1 MAVICKSFTI
11 FTVYLGGLAYVPI
24 CHCIICYR
32 MIKELIVRDFF
43 SFRGEHTI
51 ELNPGVNIL
60 VGINGSGKTSF
71 LNAITLLY
79 EGIAG
84 NGLSALFR
92 RWGSYKSIVNACG
105 EETPE
110 CFSLTYVFDA
120 DVLRKLVPVSP
131 FKNDV
136 YYRIT
141 VFPIGDGTNY
151 SLCETLYSED
161 NKGKK
166 KTFSYLEF
174 RNGVGQISVRTNSGI
189 EVERYDNGILSAQ
202 ELVLRQITD
211 PQRYLP
217 SFVVREAI
225 NAIAGYSKFNFDKV
239 RQPAEATDMKRLMS
253 TGENLSQLLSNL
265 NNNYSLHYEKIKGCL
280 SDINPNFSDIGYNF
294 FGSRLY
300 LSLREKNLSHAID
313 ALHVSEGTLKYM
325 LLLSIFY
332 NPERGALINVDEPES
347 CLHPDMIR
355 SVAKMMKNAAKT
367 SQIIVATH
375 SALLL
380 NSFELDDILVFEK
393 NNSNE
398 TQIVRYSEEDFEDY
412 EGEILPGQLW
422 LNGEIGG
429 KRW

>member
-1 MAVICKSFTI
+1 
-11 FTVYLGGLAYVPI
+11 
-24 CHCIICYR
+24 
-32 MIKELIVRDFF
+32 MIKELTIRDFF
-43 SFRGEHTI
+43 SFKGEHTI
-51 ELNPGVNIL
+51 ELNTGVNIL
-60 VGINGSGKTSF
+60 VGVNGSGKTSF
-71 LNAITLLY
+71 LNAITMLY

-84 NGLSALFR
+84 GGLSSLFR
-92 RWGSYKSIVNACG
+92 QWGSYNAIVNACG
-105 EETPE
+105 EQKPD
-110 CFSLTYVFDA
+110 CFSVTYVFDA
-120 DVLRKLVPVSP
+120 DVLRKVVSASP

-136 YYRIT
+136 YYKIT

-151 SLCETLYSED
+151 TLCETLYSED

-174 RNGVGQISVRTNSGI
+174 RNGIGQISVRTKSGI
-189 EVERYDNGILSAQ
+189 EVEKYDDGMLSAQ

-225 NAIAGYSKFNFDKV
+225 SAIAGYSKFNFDKV
-239 RQPAEATDMKRLMS
+239 RQPADANDVKRLIS
-253 TGENLSQLLSNL
+253 TGENLTHLLSNL
-265 NNNYSLHYEKIKGCL
+265 NNNYTFQYEKIRECL
-280 SDINPNFSDIGYNF
+280 SDINPNFTGIGYNV

-313 ALHVSEGTLKYM
+313 ALHMSDGTLKYL
-325 LLLSIFY
+325 LLLSIFH
-332 NPERGALINVDEPES
+332 NPQRGTLVFIDEPES

-355 SVAKMMKNAAKT
+355 SVAKMMKMAAKT

-380 NSFELDDILVFEK
+380 NAFELDDILVFEK
-393 NNSNE
+393 NDKNE
-398 TQIVRYSEEDFEDY
+398 TQIIRYSEDDFGDREDEL
-412 EGEILPGQLW
+412 LPGQLW

>member
-1 MAVICKSFTI
+1 MPQ
-11 FTVYLGGLAYVPI
+11 Y
-24 CHCIICYR
+24 ICYR
-32 MIKELIVRDFF
+32 MIKELIIRDFF
-43 SFRGEHTI
+43 SFKGEHKI
-51 ELNPGVNIL
+51 KLNPGVNIL
-60 VGINGSGKTSF
+60 VGVNGSGKTSF
-71 LNAITLLY
+71 LNAIIFLY

-92 RWGSYKSIVNACG
+92 QWGTYNAIVNACG
-105 EETPE
+105 EDKPE
-110 CFSLTYVFDA
+110 CFSITYVFDA
-120 DVLRKLVPVSP
+120 DTLRKIVPVSP
-131 FKNDV
+131 FKKDV
-136 YYRIT
+136 YYTIT

-161 NKGKK
+161 AKGRKK
-166 KTFSYLEF
+166 KFSYLEF
-174 RNGVGQISVRTNSGI
+174 RNGIGQISVRTNEGI
-189 EVERYDNGILSAQ
+189 DVERYEGGMLSAQ
-202 ELVLRQITD
+202 ELALRQITD

-217 SFVVREAI
+217 SYVVREAI
-225 NAIAGYSKFNFDKV
+225 NTIAGYSKFNFDKV
-239 RQPAEATDMKRLMS
+239 RQPAEANNSKRLMT

-265 NNNYSLHYEKIKGCL
+265 NNNYTFQYEKIRKCL
-280 SDINPNFSDIGYNF
+280 SDINPNFTGIGYNV

-313 ALHVSEGTLKYM
+313 ALHISDGTLKYM
-325 LLLSIFY
+325 LLLSIFH
-332 NPERGALINVDEPES
+332 NPERGLLIDIDEPES

-380 NSFELDDILVFEK
+380 NAFELDDILVFEK
-393 NNSNE
+393 NGQNE
-398 TQIVRYSEEDFEDY
+398 TLIKRYSEEDFADRED
-412 EGEILPGQLW
+412 ELLPGQLW

>member
-1 MAVICKSFTI
+1 
-11 FTVYLGGLAYVPI
+11 
-24 CHCIICYR
+24 
-32 MIKELIVRDFF
+32 MIKELIIRDFF
-43 SFRGEHTI
+43 SFKGEHKI
-51 ELNPGVNIL
+51 ELNQGVNIL
-60 VGINGSGKTSF
+60 VGVNGSGKTSL

-79 EGIAG
+79 EGISG
-84 NGLSALFR
+84 VGLSALFR
-92 RWGSYKSIVNACG
+92 QWGTYNAIINACG
-105 EETPE
+105 EDKPD
-110 CFSLTYVFDA
+110 CFSITYVFDA
-120 DVLRKLVPVSP
+120 EVLKKIVPVSP
-131 FKNDV
+131 FKKDV
-136 YYRIT
+136 YYTIT

-161 NKGKK
+161 SRNRK

-174 RNGVGQISVRTNSGI
+174 RNGIGQISVRTKSGI
-189 EVERYDNGILSAQ
+189 DVEKYDSGMLSAQ
-202 ELVLRQITD
+202 ELVLRQVTD

-225 NAIAGYSKFNFDKV
+225 NSIAGYSKFNFDKV
-239 RQPAEATDMKRLMS
+239 RQPAEANDIKRLIS
-253 TGENLSQLLSNL
+253 TGENLSQLLSYL
-265 NNNYSLHYEKIKGCL
+265 NNNYSFQYEKIRECL
-280 SDINPNFSDIGYNF
+280 SDINPNFTGIGYNV

-313 ALHVSEGTLKYM
+313 ALHMSDVTLKYL
-325 LLLSIFY
+325 LLLSIFH
-332 NPERGALINVDEPES
+332 NPERGLFISIDEPES

-380 NSFELDDILVFEK
+380 NAFELDDILVFEK
-393 NNSNE
+393 NSQNE
-398 TQIVRYSEEDFEDY
+398 TLIKRYSEEDFADY
-412 EGEILPGQLW
+412 ECDILPGQLW

>member
-1 MAVICKSFTI
+1 M
-11 FTVYLGGLAYVPI
+11 LPI
-24 CHCIICYR
+24 NICYR
-32 MIKELIVRDFF
+32 MIKELIIRDFF
-43 SFRGEHTI
+43 SFKGEHKI

-60 VGINGSGKTSF
+60 VGVNGSGKTSF

-84 NGLSALFR
+84 GGLSALFR
-92 RWGSYKSIVNACG
+92 QWGSYNSIVNACG
-105 EETPE
+105 EDRPE
-110 CFSLTYVFDA
+110 CFSITYVFDA
-120 DVLRKLVPVSP
+120 EALRKIVPASP
-131 FKNDV
+131 FKKDV
-136 YYRIT
+136 YYTIT

-161 NKGKK
+161 SKGRK

-174 RNGVGQISVRTNSGI
+174 RNGIGQISVRTHEGI
-189 EVERYDNGILSAQ
+189 DVERYEGGMLSAQ
-202 ELVLRQITD
+202 ELVLKQITD

-225 NAIAGYSKFNFDKV
+225 NAIAGYSKFSFDKV
-239 RQPAEATDMKRLMS
+239 RQPAEANNSKRLMNS
-253 TGENLSQLLSNL
+253 GENLTQLLSNL
-265 NNNYSLHYEKIKGCL
+265 NNNYTFQYEKIRECL
-280 SDINPNFSDIGYNF
+280 SDINPNFTGIGYNV

-300 LSLREKNLSHAID
+300 LSLRERNLAHVID
-313 ALHVSEGTLKYM
+313 ALHISDGTLKYM
-325 LLLSIFY
+325 LLLSIFH
-332 NPERGALINVDEPES
+332 NPERGLLIDIDEPES

-355 SVAKMMKNAAKT
+355 SVAKMMKSAAKT

-380 NSFELDDILVFEK
+380 NAFELDDILVFEK
-393 NNSNE
+393 NAQNE
-398 TQIVRYSEEDFEDY
+398 TVIKRYSEDDFADRE
-412 EGEILPGQLW
+412 EELLPGQLW

>member
-1 MAVICKSFTI
+1 MSSQT
-11 FTVYLGGLAYVPI
+11 
-24 CHCIICYR
+24 IICYH
-32 MIKELIVRDFF
+32 MIKELIIRDFF
-43 SFRGEHTI
+43 SFKGEHKI
-51 ELNPGVNIL
+51 ELNSGVNIL
-60 VGINGSGKTSF
+60 VGVNGSGKTSF
-71 LNAITLLY
+71 LNAFTLLH

-92 RWGSYKSIVNACG
+92 QWGTYNAIINACG
-105 EETPE
+105 EQKPD
-110 CFSLTYVFDA
+110 CFSITYVFDA
-120 DVLRKLVPVSP
+120 DVLKKIVPASP

-136 YYRIT
+136 YYKIT
-141 VFPIGDGTNY
+141 VFPIGDGTSY

-161 NKGKK
+161 SRCKK
-166 KTFSYLEF
+166 KKFAYLEF
-174 RNGVGQISVRTNSGI
+174 RNGIGQISVRKKSGTI
-189 EVERYDNGILSAQ
+189 EVEKYDGGMLSAQ
-202 ELVLRQITD
+202 ELALRQITD

-239 RQPAEATDMKRLMS
+239 RQPAEANDFKRLIS

-265 NNNYSLHYEKIKGCL
+265 NNNYTFQYEKIRECL
-280 SDINPNFSDIGYNF
+280 SDINPNFTGIGYNF

-313 ALHVSEGTLKYM
+313 ALHMSDGTLKYM

-332 NPERGALINVDEPES
+332 NPDRGSLIDIDEPES

-355 SVAKMMKNAAKT
+355 SVAKMMKSAAKT

-380 NSFELDDILVFEK
+380 NAFELDDILVFEK
-393 NNSNE
+393 NDRNE
-398 TQIVRYSEEDFEDY
+398 TQIKFYSEEDFEDSKDDL
-412 EGEILPGQLW
+412 LPGQLW

>member
-1 MAVICKSFTI
+1 
-11 FTVYLGGLAYVPI
+11 
-24 CHCIICYR
+24 

-43 SFRGEHTI
+43 SFKGEHTI
-51 ELNPGVNIL
+51 ELNTGVNIL
-60 VGINGSGKTSF
+60 VGVNGSGKTSF
-71 LNAITLLY
+71 LNAITMLY
-79 EGIAG
+79 EGVAG
-84 NGLSALFR
+84 GGLSSLFR
-92 RWGSYKSIVNACG
+92 QWGSYNAIVNACG
-105 EETPE
+105 EVKPD
-110 CFSLTYVFDA
+110 CFSVTYVFDA
-120 DVLRKLVPVSP
+120 DVLRKVVSASP
-131 FKNDV
+131 FKKDV
-136 YYRIT
+136 YYKIT

-151 SLCETLYSED
+151 TLCETLYSED

-174 RNGVGQISVRTNSGI
+174 RNGIGQISVRTKSGI
-189 EVERYDNGILSAQ
+189 EVEKYDDGMLSAQ

-225 NAIAGYSKFNFDKV
+225 SAIAGYSKFNFDQV
-239 RQPAEATDMKRLMS
+239 RQPADANDVKRLIS
-253 TGENLSQLLSNL
+253 TGENLSHLLSNL
-265 NNNYSLHYEKIKGCL
+265 NNNYTFQYEKIIECL
-280 SDINPNFSDIGYNF
+280 SDINPNFTGNGYNV

-313 ALHVSEGTLKYM
+313 ALHMSDGTLKYL
-325 LLLSIFY
+325 LLLSIFH
-332 NPERGALINVDEPES
+332 NPQRGTLVCVDEPES

-355 SVAKMMKNAAKT
+355 SVAKMMKRAAMT

-380 NSFELDDILVFEK
+380 NAFELDDILVFEK
-393 NNSNE
+393 NDKNE
-398 TQIVRYSEEDFEDY
+398 TQIIRYSEDDFGDREDEL
-412 EGEILPGQLW
+412 LPGQLW

>member
-1 MAVICKSFTI
+1 
-11 FTVYLGGLAYVPI
+11 
-24 CHCIICYR
+24 
-32 MIKELIVRDFF
+32 MIKELIIRDFF
-43 SFRGEHTI
+43 SFKGEHKI
-51 ELNPGVNIL
+51 ELSSGVNIL
-60 VGINGSGKTSF
+60 VGVNGSGKTSF
-71 LNAITLLY
+71 LNAFTLLY

-92 RWGSYKSIVNACG
+92 QWGTYNAIINACG
-105 EETPE
+105 EQKPD
-110 CFSLTYVFDA
+110 CFSITYVFDA
-120 DVLRKLVPVSP
+120 DVLKKIVPASP

-136 YYRIT
+136 YYKIT
-141 VFPIGDGTNY
+141 VFPIGDGTSY

-161 NKGKK
+161 SRCKK
-166 KTFSYLEF
+166 KKFAYLEF
-174 RNGVGQISVRTNSGI
+174 RNGIGQISVRKTSGTI
-189 EVERYDNGILSAQ
+189 EVEKYDGGMLSAQ
-202 ELVLRQITD
+202 ELALRQITD

-239 RQPAEATDMKRLMS
+239 RQPAEANDLKRLIS

-265 NNNYSLHYEKIKGCL
+265 NNNYTFQYEKIRECL
-280 SDINPNFSDIGYNF
+280 SDINPNFTGIGYNF

-313 ALHVSEGTLKYM
+313 ALHMSDGTLKYM

-332 NPERGALINVDEPES
+332 NPDRGSLIDIDEPES

-355 SVAKMMKNAAKT
+355 SVAKMIKSAAKT

-380 NSFELDDILVFEK
+380 NAFELDDILVFEK
-393 NNSNE
+393 NDRNE
-398 TQIVRYSEEDFEDY
+398 TQIKFYSEEDFEDRKDDL
-412 EGEILPGQLW
+412 LPGQLW

>member
-1 MAVICKSFTI
+1 
-11 FTVYLGGLAYVPI
+11 
-24 CHCIICYR
+24 

-43 SFRGEHTI
+43 SFKGEHTI
-51 ELNPGVNIL
+51 ELNTGVNIL
-60 VGINGSGKTSF
+60 VGVNGSGKTSF
-71 LNAITLLY
+71 LNAITMLY
-79 EGIAG
+79 EGVAG
-84 NGLSALFR
+84 GGLSSLFR
-92 RWGSYKSIVNACG
+92 QWGSYNAIVNACG
-105 EETPE
+105 EVKPD
-110 CFSLTYVFDA
+110 CFSVTYVFDA
-120 DVLRKLVPVSP
+120 DVLRKVVSASP
-131 FKNDV
+131 FKKDV
-136 YYRIT
+136 YYKIT

-151 SLCETLYSED
+151 TLCETLYSED

-174 RNGVGQISVRTNSGI
+174 RNGIGQISVRTKSGI
-189 EVERYDNGILSAQ
+189 EVEKYDDGMLSAQ

-225 NAIAGYSKFNFDKV
+225 SAIAGYSKFNFDQV
-239 RQPAEATDMKRLMS
+239 RQPADANDVKRLIS
-253 TGENLSQLLSNL
+253 TGENLSHLLSNL
-265 NNNYSLHYEKIKGCL
+265 NNNYTFQYEKIIECL
-280 SDINPNFSDIGYNF
+280 SDINPNFTGIGYNV

-313 ALHVSEGTLKYM
+313 ALHMSDGTLKYL
-325 LLLSIFY
+325 LLLSIFH
-332 NPERGALINVDEPES
+332 NPQRGTLVCVDEPES

-355 SVAKMMKNAAKT
+355 SVAKMMKRAAMT

-380 NSFELDDILVFEK
+380 NAFELDDILVFEK
-393 NNSNE
+393 NDKND
-398 TQIVRYSEEDFEDY
+398 TQIIRYSEDDVGDREDEL
-412 EGEILPGQLW
+412 LPGQLW

>member
-1 MAVICKSFTI
+1 
-11 FTVYLGGLAYVPI
+11 
-24 CHCIICYR
+24 
-32 MIKELIVRDFF
+32 MIKELIIRDFF
-43 SFRGEHTI
+43 SFKGEHKI
-51 ELNPGVNIL
+51 ELNSGVNIL
-60 VGINGSGKTSF
+60 VGVNGSGKTSF
-71 LNAITLLY
+71 LNAFTLLH

-92 RWGSYKSIVNACG
+92 QWGTYNAIINACG
-105 EETPE
+105 EQKPD
-110 CFSLTYVFDA
+110 CFSITYVFDA
-120 DVLRKLVPVSP
+120 DVLKKIVPASP

-136 YYRIT
+136 YYKIT
-141 VFPIGDGTNY
+141 VFPIGDGTSY

-161 NKGKK
+161 SRCKK
-166 KTFSYLEF
+166 KKFVYLEF
-174 RNGVGQISVRTNSGI
+174 RNGIGQISVRKKSGTI
-189 EVERYDNGILSAQ
+189 EVEKYDGGMLSAQ
-202 ELVLRQITD
+202 ELALRQITD

-239 RQPAEATDMKRLMS
+239 RQPAEANDLKRLIS

-265 NNNYSLHYEKIKGCL
+265 NNNYTFQYEKIRECL
-280 SDINPNFSDIGYNF
+280 SDINPNFTGIGYNF

-313 ALHVSEGTLKYM
+313 ALHMSDGTLKYM

-332 NPERGALINVDEPES
+332 NPDRGSLIDIDEPES

-355 SVAKMMKNAAKT
+355 SVAKMMKSAAKT

-380 NSFELDDILVFEK
+380 NAFELDDILVFEK
-393 NNSNE
+393 NDRNE
-398 TQIVRYSEEDFEDY
+398 TQIKFYSEEDFEDSKDDL
-412 EGEILPGQLW
+412 LPGQLW

>member
-1 MAVICKSFTI
+1 
-11 FTVYLGGLAYVPI
+11 
-24 CHCIICYR
+24 
-32 MIKELIVRDFF
+32 MIKELIIRDFF
-43 SFRGEHTI
+43 SFKGEHKI
-51 ELNPGVNIL
+51 ELNSGVNIL
-60 VGINGSGKTSF
+60 VGVNGSGKTSF
-71 LNAITLLY
+71 LNAFTLLH

-92 RWGSYKSIVNACG
+92 QWGTYNAIINACG
-105 EETPE
+105 EQKPD
-110 CFSLTYVFDA
+110 CFSITYVFDA
-120 DVLRKLVPVSP
+120 DVLKKIVPASP

-136 YYRIT
+136 YYKIT
-141 VFPIGDGTNY
+141 VFPIGDGTSY

-161 NKGKK
+161 SRCKK
-166 KTFSYLEF
+166 KKFAYLEF
-174 RNGVGQISVRTNSGI
+174 RNGIGQISVRKKSGTI
-189 EVERYDNGILSAQ
+189 EVEKYDGGMLSAQ
-202 ELVLRQITD
+202 EFALRQITD

-239 RQPAEATDMKRLMS
+239 RQPAEANDLKRLIS

-265 NNNYSLHYEKIKGCL
+265 NNNYTFQYEKIRECL
-280 SDINPNFSDIGYNF
+280 SDINPNFTGIGYNF

-313 ALHVSEGTLKYM
+313 ALHMSDGTLKYM

-332 NPERGALINVDEPES
+332 NPDRGSLIDIDEPES

-355 SVAKMMKNAAKT
+355 SVAKMMKSAAKT

-380 NSFELDDILVFEK
+380 NAFELDDILVFEK
-393 NNSNE
+393 NDRNE
-398 TQIVRYSEEDFEDY
+398 TQIKFYSEEDFEDSKDDL
-412 EGEILPGQLW
+412 LPGQLW

>member
-1 MAVICKSFTI
+1 
-11 FTVYLGGLAYVPI
+11 
-24 CHCIICYR
+24 
-32 MIKELIVRDFF
+32 MIKELTIRDFF
-43 SFRGEHTI
+43 SFKGEHTI
-51 ELNPGVNIL
+51 ELNTGVNIL
-60 VGINGSGKTSF
+60 VGVNGSGKTSF
-71 LNAITLLY
+71 LNAITMLY

-84 NGLSALFR
+84 GGLSSLFR
-92 RWGSYKSIVNACG
+92 QWGSYNAIVNACG
-105 EETPE
+105 EQKPD
-110 CFSLTYVFDA
+110 CFSVTYVFDA
-120 DVLRKLVPVSP
+120 EVLRKVVSASP
-131 FKNDV
+131 FKKDV
-136 YYRIT
+136 YYKIT

-151 SLCETLYSED
+151 TLCETLYSED

-174 RNGVGQISVRTNSGI
+174 RNGIGQISVRTKSGI
-189 EVERYDNGILSAQ
+189 EVEKYDDGMLSAQ

-225 NAIAGYSKFNFDKV
+225 SAIAGYSKFNFDQV
-239 RQPAEATDMKRLMS
+239 RQPADANDVKRLIS
-253 TGENLSQLLSNL
+253 TGENLTHLLSNL
-265 NNNYSLHYEKIKGCL
+265 NNNYTFQYEKIRECL
-280 SDINPNFSDIGYNF
+280 SDINPNFTGIGYNV

-313 ALHVSEGTLKYM
+313 ALHMSDGTLKYL
-325 LLLSIFY
+325 LLLSIFH
-332 NPERGALINVDEPES
+332 NPQRGTLVFIDEPES

-355 SVAKMMKNAAKT
+355 SVAKMMKMAAKT

-380 NSFELDDILVFEK
+380 NAFELDDILVFEK
-393 NNSNE
+393 NDKNE
-398 TQIVRYSEEDFEDY
+398 TQIIRYSEDDFGDREDEL
-412 EGEILPGQLW
+412 LPGQLW

>member
-1 MAVICKSFTI
+1 
-11 FTVYLGGLAYVPI
+11 
-24 CHCIICYR
+24 
-32 MIKELIVRDFF
+32 MIKELIIRDFF
-43 SFRGEHTI
+43 SFKGEHTI
-51 ELNPGVNIL
+51 ELNTGVNIL
-60 VGINGSGKTSF
+60 VGVNGSGKTSF
-71 LNAITLLY
+71 LNAITMLY

-84 NGLSALFR
+84 GGLSSLFR
-92 RWGSYKSIVNACG
+92 QWGSYNAIVNACG
-105 EETPE
+105 ELKPD
-110 CFSLTYVFDA
+110 CFSVTYVFDA
-120 DVLRKLVPVSP
+120 DVLRKVVSASP
-131 FKNDV
+131 FKKDV
-136 YYRIT
+136 YYKIT

-151 SLCETLYSED
+151 TLCETLYSED

-174 RNGVGQISVRTNSGI
+174 RNGIGQISVRTKSGI
-189 EVERYDNGILSAQ
+189 EVEKYDGGMLSAQ

-225 NAIAGYSKFNFDKV
+225 SAIAGYSKFNFDKV
-239 RQPAEATDMKRLMS
+239 RQPADANDVKRLIS
-253 TGENLSQLLSNL
+253 TGENLSHLLSNL
-265 NNNYSLHYEKIKGCL
+265 NNNYTFQYEKIRECL
-280 SDINPNFSDIGYNF
+280 SDINPHFTGIGYNV

-313 ALHVSEGTLKYM
+313 ALHMSDGTLKYL

-332 NPERGALINVDEPES
+332 NPQRGTLVYIDEPES

-355 SVAKMMKNAAKT
+355 SVAKMMKTAAKT

-380 NSFELDDILVFEK
+380 NAFELDDILVFEK
-393 NNSNE
+393 NNKNE
-398 TQIVRYSEEDFEDY
+398 TQIIRYSEDEFEDRG
-412 EGEILPGQLW
+412 GELLPGQLW

>member
-1 MAVICKSFTI
+1 
-11 FTVYLGGLAYVPI
+11 
-24 CHCIICYR
+24 

-43 SFRGEHTI
+43 SFKGEHTI
-51 ELNPGVNIL
+51 ELNTGVNIL
-60 VGINGSGKTSF
+60 VGVNGSGKTSF
-71 LNAITLLY
+71 LNAITMLY

-84 NGLSALFR
+84 GGLSSLFR
-92 RWGSYKSIVNACG
+92 QWGTYNAIVNACG
-105 EETPE
+105 EVKPD
-110 CFSLTYVFDA
+110 CFSVTYVFDA
-120 DVLRKLVPVSP
+120 DVLRKVVSASP
-131 FKNDV
+131 FKKDV
-136 YYRIT
+136 YYKIT

-151 SLCETLYSED
+151 TLCETLYSED

-174 RNGVGQISVRTNSGI
+174 RNGIGQISVRTKSGI
-189 EVERYDNGILSAQ
+189 EVEKYDDGMLSAQ

-225 NAIAGYSKFNFDKV
+225 SAIAGYSKFNFDQV
-239 RQPAEATDMKRLMS
+239 RQPADANDVKRLIS
-253 TGENLSQLLSNL
+253 TGENLSHLLSNL
-265 NNNYSLHYEKIKGCL
+265 NNNYTFQYEKIIECL
-280 SDINPNFSDIGYNF
+280 SDINPNFTGIGYNV

-313 ALHVSEGTLKYM
+313 ALHMSDGTLKYL
-325 LLLSIFY
+325 LLLSIFH
-332 NPERGALINVDEPES
+332 NPQRGTLVCVDEPES

-355 SVAKMMKNAAKT
+355 SVAKMMKRAAMT

-380 NSFELDDILVFEK
+380 NAFELDDILVFEK
-393 NNSNE
+393 NDKNE
-398 TQIVRYSEEDFEDY
+398 TQIIRYSEDDFGDREDEL
-412 EGEILPGQLW
+412 LPGQLW

>member
-1 MAVICKSFTI
+1 MSSQT
-11 FTVYLGGLAYVPI
+11 
-24 CHCIICYR
+24 IICYH
-32 MIKELIVRDFF
+32 MIKELIIRDFF
-43 SFRGEHTI
+43 SFKGEHKI
-51 ELNPGVNIL
+51 ELNSGVNIL
-60 VGINGSGKTSF
+60 VGVNGSGKTSF
-71 LNAITLLY
+71 LNAFTLMH

-92 RWGSYKSIVNACG
+92 QWGTYNAIINACG
-105 EETPE
+105 EQKPD
-110 CFSLTYVFDA
+110 CFSITYVFDA
-120 DVLRKLVPVSP
+120 DVLKKIVPASP

-136 YYRIT
+136 YYKIT
-141 VFPIGDGTNY
+141 VFPIGDGTSY

-161 NKGKK
+161 SRCKK
-166 KTFSYLEF
+166 KKFAYLEF
-174 RNGVGQISVRTNSGI
+174 RNGIGQISVRKKSGTI
-189 EVERYDNGILSAQ
+189 EVEKYDGGMLSAQ
-202 ELVLRQITD
+202 ELALRQITD

-239 RQPAEATDMKRLMS
+239 RQPAEANDLKRLIN

-265 NNNYSLHYEKIKGCL
+265 NNNYTFQYEKIRECL
-280 SDINPNFSDIGYNF
+280 SDINPNFTGIGYNF

-313 ALHVSEGTLKYM
+313 ALHMSDGTLKYM

-332 NPERGALINVDEPES
+332 NPDRGSLIDIDEPES

-355 SVAKMMKNAAKT
+355 SVAKMMKSAAKT

-380 NSFELDDILVFEK
+380 NAFELDDILVFEK
-393 NNSNE
+393 NNRNE
-398 TQIVRYSEEDFEDY
+398 TQIKFYSEEDFEDSKDDL
-412 EGEILPGQLW
+412 LPGQLW

>member
-1 MAVICKSFTI
+1 
-11 FTVYLGGLAYVPI
+11 
-24 CHCIICYR
+24 

-43 SFRGEHTI
+43 SFKGEHTI
-51 ELNPGVNIL
+51 ELNTGVNIL
-60 VGINGSGKTSF
+60 EGVNGSGKTSF
-71 LNAITLLY
+71 LNAITMLY
-79 EGIAG
+79 EGVAG
-84 NGLSALFR
+84 GGLSSLFR
-92 RWGSYKSIVNACG
+92 QWGSYNAIVNACG
-105 EETPE
+105 EVKPD
-110 CFSLTYVFDA
+110 CFSVTYVFDA
-120 DVLRKLVPVSP
+120 DVLRKVVSASP
-131 FKNDV
+131 FKKDV
-136 YYRIT
+136 YYKIT

-151 SLCETLYSED
+151 TLCETLYSED

-174 RNGVGQISVRTNSGI
+174 RNGIGQISVRTKSGI
-189 EVERYDNGILSAQ
+189 EVEKYDDGMLSAQ

-225 NAIAGYSKFNFDKV
+225 SAIAGYSKFNFDQV
-239 RQPAEATDMKRLMS
+239 RQPADANDVKRLIS
-253 TGENLSQLLSNL
+253 TGENLSHLLSNL
-265 NNNYSLHYEKIKGCL
+265 NNNYTFQYEKIIECL
-280 SDINPNFSDIGYNF
+280 SDINPNFTGIGYNV

-313 ALHVSEGTLKYM
+313 ALHMSDGTLKYL
-325 LLLSIFY
+325 LLLSIFH
-332 NPERGALINVDEPES
+332 NPQRGTLVCVDEPES

-355 SVAKMMKNAAKT
+355 SVAKMMKRAAMT

-380 NSFELDDILVFEK
+380 NAFELDDILVFEK
-393 NNSNE
+393 NDKNE
-398 TQIVRYSEEDFEDY
+398 TQIIRYSEDDFGDREDEL
-412 EGEILPGQLW
+412 LPGQLW

>member
-1 MAVICKSFTI
+1 
-11 FTVYLGGLAYVPI
+11 
-24 CHCIICYR
+24 
-32 MIKELIVRDFF
+32 MIKELIIRDFF
-43 SFRGEHTI
+43 SFKGEHKI
-51 ELNPGVNIL
+51 ELNSGVNIL
-60 VGINGSGKTSF
+60 VGVNGSGKTSF
-71 LNAITLLY
+71 LNAFTLLH

-92 RWGSYKSIVNACG
+92 QWGTYNAIINACG
-105 EETPE
+105 EQKPD
-110 CFSLTYVFDA
+110 CFSITYVFDA
-120 DVLRKLVPVSP
+120 DVLKKIVPASP

-136 YYRIT
+136 YYKIT
-141 VFPIGDGTNY
+141 VFPIGDGTSY

-161 NKGKK
+161 SRCKK
-166 KTFSYLEF
+166 KKFAYLEF
-174 RNGVGQISVRTNSGI
+174 RNGIGQISVRKKSGTI
-189 EVERYDNGILSAQ
+189 EVEKYDGGMLSAQ
-202 ELVLRQITD
+202 ELALRQITD

-239 RQPAEATDMKRLMS
+239 RQPAEANDLKRLIN

-265 NNNYSLHYEKIKGCL
+265 NNNYTFQYEKIRECL
-280 SDINPNFSDIGYNF
+280 SDINPNFTGIGYNF

-313 ALHVSEGTLKYM
+313 ALHMSDGTLKYM

-332 NPERGALINVDEPES
+332 NPDRGSLIDIDEPES

-355 SVAKMMKNAAKT
+355 SVAKMMKSAAKT

-380 NSFELDDILVFEK
+380 NAFELDDILVFEK
-393 NNSNE
+393 NDRNE
-398 TQIVRYSEEDFEDY
+398 TQIKFYSEEDFEDSKDDL
-412 EGEILPGQLW
+412 LPGQLW

>member
-1 MAVICKSFTI
+1 
-11 FTVYLGGLAYVPI
+11 
-24 CHCIICYR
+24 
-32 MIKELIVRDFF
+32 MIKELTIRDFF
-43 SFRGEHTI
+43 SFKGEHTI
-51 ELNPGVNIL
+51 ELNTGVNIL
-60 VGINGSGKTSF
+60 VGVNGSGKTSF
-71 LNAITLLY
+71 LNAITMLY

-84 NGLSALFR
+84 GGLSSLFR
-92 RWGSYKSIVNACG
+92 QWGSYNAIVNACG
-105 EETPE
+105 EQKPD
-110 CFSLTYVFDA
+110 CFSVTYVFDA
-120 DVLRKLVPVSP
+120 DVLRKVVSASP

-136 YYRIT
+136 YYKIT

-151 SLCETLYSED
+151 TLCETLYSED
-161 NKGKK
+161 STGKK

-174 RNGVGQISVRTNSGI
+174 RNGIGQISVRTKSGI
-189 EVERYDNGILSAQ
+189 EVEKYDDGMLSAQ

-225 NAIAGYSKFNFDKV
+225 SAIAGYSKFNFDKV
-239 RQPAEATDMKRLMS
+239 RQPADANDVKRLIS
-253 TGENLSQLLSNL
+253 TGENLTHLLSNL
-265 NNNYSLHYEKIKGCL
+265 NNNYTFQYEKIRECL
-280 SDINPNFSDIGYNF
+280 SDINPNFTGIGYNV

-313 ALHVSEGTLKYM
+313 ALHMSDGTLKY
-325 LLLSIFY
+325 LLLLIIFHT
-332 NPERGALINVDEPES
+332 PHRGTLVFIDAPES

-355 SVAKMMKNAAKT
+355 SVAKMMKMAAKT

-380 NSFELDDILVFEK
+380 NAFELDDILVFEK
-393 NNSNE
+393 NDKNE
-398 TQIVRYSEEDFEDY
+398 TQIIRYSEDDFGDREDEL
-412 EGEILPGQLW
+412 LPGQLW